1 MVKDLNNSDLENVC
15 RELAGAF
22 PGILSWQWDSQFET
36 VLAEFGV
43 DNKDRVRAT
52 LKRYLG
58 NIWDSSTITE
68 APDIVQVIIS
78 HLGGLM
84 SGQLFFAS
92 DPNLEAVIFCAW
104 WPWGDGR
111 TISIRFGPAYQK
123 LSDPHKA
130 AHVKQFR
137 GWFGI

>member
-1 MVKDLNNSDLENVC
+1 MVKNLNNSDLENVC

-22 PGILSWQWDSQFET
+22 PGILSWQWDNRFET

-43 DNKDRVRAT
+43 DIQNRVRAT
-52 LKRYLG
+52 LEHYLG
-58 NIWDSSTITE
+58 NTWDSSTIAR
-68 APDIVQVIIS
+68 APDIVQVIIG

-92 DPNLEAVIFCAW
+92 DPNLEAIIFCAW

-111 TISIRFGPAYQK
+111 TISIRFGPSYRNLPDPQK
-123 LSDPHKA
+123 TEHA
-130 AHVKQFR
+130 KQFR
-137 GWFGI
+137 GWFAV

>member
-1 MVKDLNNSDLENVC
+1 MVKDLNKSDLENVC

-22 PGILSWQWDSQFET
+22 PGILSWQWDNRFET

-43 DNKDRVRAT
+43 DNEDRGRAN
-52 LKRYLG
+52 LERYLD
-58 NIWDSSTITE
+58 NIWDSSTIAE

-78 HLGGLM
+78 HFGGLM
-84 SGQLFFAS
+84 SGQLCFAS

-111 TISIRFGPAYQK
+111 TISIRFGPAYRK
-123 LSDPHKA
+123 LSDPQKA